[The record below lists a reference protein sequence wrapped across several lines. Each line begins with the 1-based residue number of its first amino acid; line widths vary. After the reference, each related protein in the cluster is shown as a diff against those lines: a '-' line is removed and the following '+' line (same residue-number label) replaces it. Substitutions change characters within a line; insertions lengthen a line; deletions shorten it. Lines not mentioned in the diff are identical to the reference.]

1 MILKKKLEQVAI
13 LLLACLMVISTV
25 VPVKTFAA
33 NERVDQDEILVLDTS
48 VEANDTVAPGDEITL
63 TVRTGEKTKLASCD
77 LYIYYDKDQLTYVSG
92 SGKTLTTSGMASLN
106 TDNAG
111 EALLSYMA
119 GNNPAN
125 PGELFTIKL
134 KVNDNVTGTLNIRL
148 EKDTY
153 GIFTGDTSKDEYEM
167 EEVTPVITNNAENI
181 VSKLP
186 PTDITEL
193 TGKIAEAEAIDSSLY
208 TAASY
213 QNLEA
218 AIAAA
223 KEITTENTKDEVA
236 AQVKALD
243 DAIKQ
248 LVKAVDKTA
257 LKAVVAEAKTY
268 DEALYTPDSYAALTK
283 AVADAQSVLD
293 ADLADNAENQKTVAD
308 AAQAVKTA
316 IAALSAKGDQ
326 AALAASIQAAEAA
339 LAREDV
345 TYMDETKANV
355 QTALNAARAL
365 VGQENATD
373 AEVSAAVKNLNDA
386 VAKLVIAADE
396 NAFNAAVAQ
405 VREAFKE
412 EAYTTSSWKAVA
424 EALKNADAMAG
435 RLAEGQVP
443 AAEADKVLTDLQNA
457 TKGLMEKATK
467 TEDLTKAIEAAKKLD
482 ESHYTADSF
491 AVVKEALAA
500 AEKVAGNLNDST
512 QQQVDTVVT
521 NLNAAVS
528 KMVTVTTDEKTG
540 VVVNG
545 LQPGEGIRVD
555 DKSKDKDT
563 VAGVDEAIKN
573 AGEFAN
579 AKETKI
585 LFLAD
590 ITPEVTE
597 NADGSFT
604 VTIPLKADQLK
615 YDAYFVGHKGADG
628 SFTWQAV
635 TPDADGK
642 VTFTTKSFSE
652 FTVVGMNRQEESPNT
667 DNNQTSNSGNTG
679 SDNNTKNASGG
690 TINPVTGVPYTE
702 EEIGNGALQAA
713 GMLALMG
720 LCGIAFYRRQRK
732 AEH

>member
-13 LLLACLMVISTV
+13 LLLACLMIISTI
-25 VPVKTFAA
+25 VPVKIFAA
-33 NERVDQDEILVLDTS
+33 NERVDQDEILVLDAS
-48 VEANDTVAPGDEITL
+48 VEANGTVAPGEEITL

-106 TDNAG
+106 TDKAG

-119 GNNPAN
+119 GINPAN
-125 PGELFTIKL
+125 PGGLFTITL
-134 KVNDNVTGTLNIRL
+134 KVNDNVTGTLNIRV

-153 GIFTGDTSKDEYEM
+153 GVFTGDTSKGEYDM

-186 PTDITEL
+186 PTDISEL
-193 TGKIAEAEAIDSSLY
+193 TGKIAEAEAIDRSLY

-213 QNLEA
+213 ENLET
-218 AIAAA
+218 AIAEA
-223 KEITTENTKDEVA
+223 KKITTENTKEEAA

-243 DAIKQ
+243 DAMKQ

-283 AVADAQSVLD
+283 ALADAQSMLD
-293 ADLADNAENQKTVAD
+293 ADLADNAENQKTAAD
-308 AAQAVKTA
+308 AVQAVKDA
-316 IAALSAKGDQ
+316 IVGLNAKGDQ
-326 AALAASIQAAEAA
+326 KALAVSIQAAEAA

-355 QTALNAARAL
+355 NTALSAAKAL
-365 VGQENATD
+365 AGQENATD
-373 AEVSAAVKNLNDA
+373 AEVSAAVKSLNDA

-396 NAFNAAVAQ
+396 NAFNATVAQ
-405 VREAFKE
+405 VRESFKE
-412 EAYTTSSWKAVA
+412 EVYTTSSWKAVA
-424 EALKNADAMAG
+424 EALKNADAVAE

-457 TKGLMEKATK
+457 TKGLLPKAEK
-467 TEDLTKAIEAAKKLD
+467 TEDLTKAIEAVQKLD
-482 ESHYTADSF
+482 ESHYTAESY

-512 QQQVDTVVT
+512 QQQVDIAAA
-521 NLNAAVS
+521 NLNAAAS
-528 KMVTVTTDEKTG
+528 KLVTVAADEKTG

-545 LQPGEGIRVD
+545 LEPGEGIRVD
-555 DKSKDKDT
+555 DKSKDKE
-563 VAGVDEAIKN
+563 ALASVDEAMKN
-573 AGEFAN
+573 ASEFAN

-628 SFTWQAV
+628 IFTWQAV
-635 TPDADGK
+635 TPDADGRI
-642 VTFTTKSFSE
+642 TFTTKSFSE
-652 FTVVGMNRQEESPNT
+652 FTVVGMNRQEEIPST
-667 DNNQTSNSGNTG
+667 DGNQTSNSGNAG
-679 SDNNTKNASGG
+679 SGSNTSGG

-702 EEIGNGALQAA
+702 EEMGNGALQAA

-732 AEH
+732 TER

>member
-1 MILKKKLEQVAI
+1 MRKMIQKLTTAI
-13 LLLACLMVISTV
+13 VTLALAFGSV
-25 VPVKTFAA
+25 VPSVAMAA
-33 NERVDQDEILVLDTS
+33 GTTETEILTLQADKT
-48 VEANDTVAPGDEITL
+48 EVAPGE
-63 TVRTGEKTKLASCD
+63 TVKLSLQLSENSDFVAGTFGISYDSSKVTYVAGSAKCGFTTGSSDVADTQFPGK
-77 LYIYYDKDQLTYVSG
+77 IQLTYFID
-92 SGKTLTTSGMASLN
+92 GKV
-106 TDNAG
+106 
-111 EALLSYMA
+111 A
-119 GNNPAN
+119 GNPA
-125 PGELFTIKL
+125 LSASFT
-134 KVNDNVTGTLNIRL
+134 VNDGVTGTLDFAVYNKEFAVDDVDDPSGR
-148 EKDTY
+148 
-153 GIFTGDTSKDEYEM
+153 
-167 EEVTPVITNNAENI
+167 VITPTIINDTTGL

-186 PTDITEL
+186 PTDISEL
-193 TGKIAEAEAIDSSLY
+193 TGKIAEAEAIDRSLY

-213 QNLEA
+213 ENLET
-218 AIAAA
+218 AIAEA
-223 KEITTENTKDEVA
+223 KKITTENTKEEAA

-243 DAIKQ
+243 DAMKQ

-283 AVADAQSVLD
+283 ALADAQSMLD
-293 ADLADNAENQKTVAD
+293 ADLADNAENQKTAAD
-308 AAQAVKTA
+308 AVQAVKDA
-316 IAALSAKGDQ
+316 IVGLNAKGDQ
-326 AALAASIQAAEAA
+326 KALAVSIQAAEAA

-355 QTALNAARAL
+355 NTALSAAKAL
-365 VGQENATD
+365 AGQENATD
-373 AEVSAAVKNLNDA
+373 AEVSAAVKSLNDA

-405 VREAFKE
+405 VRESFKE
-412 EAYTTSSWKAVA
+412 EVYTTSSWKAVA
-424 EALKNADAMAG
+424 EALKNADAVAE

-457 TKGLMEKATK
+457 TKGLLPKAEK
-467 TEDLTKAIEAAKKLD
+467 TEDLTKAIEAVQKLD
-482 ESHYTADSF
+482 ESHYTAESY

-512 QQQVDTVVT
+512 QQQVDTAAA
-521 NLNAAVS
+521 NLNAAAS
-528 KMVTVTTDEKTG
+528 KLVTVAADEKTG

-545 LQPGEGIRVD
+545 LEPGEGIRVD
-555 DKSKDKDT
+555 DKSKDKE
-563 VAGVDEAIKN
+563 ALASVDEAMKN
-573 AGEFAN
+573 ASEFAN

-628 SFTWQAV
+628 IFTWQAV
-635 TPDADGK
+635 TPDADGRI
-642 VTFTTKSFSE
+642 TFTTKSFSE
-652 FTVVGMNRQEESPNT
+652 FTVVGMNRQEEIPST
-667 DNNQTSNSGNTG
+667 DGNQTSNSGNAG
-679 SDNNTKNASGG
+679 SGSNTSGG

-702 EEIGNGALQAA
+702 EEMGNGALQAA

-732 AEH
+732 TER

>member
-1 MILKKKLEQVAI
+1 M
-13 LLLACLMVISTV
+13 
-25 VPVKTFAA
+25 
-33 NERVDQDEILVLDTS
+33 
-48 VEANDTVAPGDEITL
+48 
-63 TVRTGEKTKLASCD
+63 
-77 LYIYYDKDQLTYVSG
+77 
-92 SGKTLTTSGMASLN
+92 
-106 TDNAG
+106 
-111 EALLSYMA
+111 
-119 GNNPAN
+119 
-125 PGELFTIKL
+125 
-134 KVNDNVTGTLNIRL
+134 
-148 EKDTY
+148 
-153 GIFTGDTSKDEYEM
+153 
-167 EEVTPVITNNAENI
+167 
-181 VSKLP
+181 
-186 PTDITEL
+186 
-193 TGKIAEAEAIDSSLY
+193 
-208 TAASY
+208 
-213 QNLEA
+213 
-218 AIAAA
+218 
-223 KEITTENTKDEVA
+223 
-236 AQVKALD
+236 
-243 DAIKQ
+243 
-248 LVKAVDKTA
+248 
-257 LKAVVAEAKTY
+257 
-268 DEALYTPDSYAALTK
+268 
-283 AVADAQSVLD
+283 LD

-308 AAQAVKTA
+308 SAQAVKTA

-355 QTALNAARAL
+355 QTALNAAKAL

-467 TEDLTKAIEAAKKLD
+467 TEDLTKAVETAKKLD
-482 ESHYTADSF
+482 ESHYTADSY
-491 AVVKEALAA
+491 AVVKEALSA

-512 QQQVDTVVT
+512 QEQVDTAAA
-521 NLNAAVS
+521 NLNAAAS
-528 KMVTVTTDEKTG
+528 KLVTVATDEKTG

-545 LQPGEGIRVD
+545 LQPGEGIKVD
-555 DKSKDKDT
+555 DKSKDKEA

-573 AGEFAN
+573 ASEFAN
-579 AKETKI
+579 AKETEI

-604 VTIPLKADQLK
+604 VTIPLKAAQLK
-615 YDAYFVGHKGADG
+615 YDAYYVGHKGADG

-642 VTFTTKSFSE
+642 ITFTTKSFSE
-652 FTVVGMNRQEESPNT
+652 FTVVGMNRQDESPST
-667 DNNQTSNSGNTG
+667 DGNQASNAGTTG
-679 SDNNTKNASGG
+679 SDSNKNNASGG
-690 TINPVTGVPYTE
+690 TINPVTGLPYTE
-702 EEIGNGALQAA
+702 DVISNGALQAVA
-713 GMLALMG
+713 MLALIG
-720 LCGIAFYRRQRK
+720 LCGVVFYRRQRK
-732 AEH
+732 TEH

>member
-1 MILKKKLEQVAI
+1 MRKMIQKLTTAI
-13 LLLACLMVISTV
+13 VTLALAFGSV
-25 VPVKTFAA
+25 VPSVAMAA
-33 NERVDQDEILVLDTS
+33 GTTETEILTLQADKTQ
-48 VEANDTVAPGDEITL
+48 VAPGETVTL
-63 TVRTGEKTKLASCD
+63 SLQLSENSDFVAGTFGISYDSSKVTYVAGSAKCGFTTGSSDVADTQFPGK
-77 LYIYYDKDQLTYVSG
+77 IQLTYFID
-92 SGKTLTTSGMASLN
+92 GKV
-106 TDNAG
+106 
-111 EALLSYMA
+111 A
-119 GNNPAN
+119 GNPA
-125 PGELFTIKL
+125 LTASFT
-134 KVNDNVTGTLNIRL
+134 VNDGVTGTLNFAVYNK
-148 EKDTY
+148 EFAVDDVNDPSGK
-153 GIFTGDTSKDEYEM
+153 
-167 EEVTPVITNNAENI
+167 VITPTIINDTTGL

-193 TGKIAEAEAIDSSLY
+193 TSKIAEAEAVDSSLY

-257 LKAVVAEAKTY
+257 LKAVVDEAKTY

-355 QTALNAARAL
+355 QTALNAAKAL

-412 EAYTTSSWKAVA
+412 EVYTTSSWKAVA
-424 EALKNADAMAG
+424 EALKNADAMAK

-443 AAEADKVLTDLQNA
+443 AAEADKVLSDLQNA

-467 TEDLTKAIEAAKKLD
+467 TEDLTKAVEAAKKLD

-512 QQQVDTVVT
+512 QQQVDTEMM
-521 NLNAAVS
+521 NLNTAIS
-528 KMVTVTTDEKTG
+528 KLVTIATDEKTG
-540 VVVNG
+540 VTVNG
-545 LQPGEGIRVD
+545 LP
-555 DKSKDKDT
+555 
-563 VAGVDEAIKN
+563 
-573 AGEFAN
+573 AGEKIIVTDKMADKEALSEAQKAIDSASEFSD
-579 AKETKI
+579 AKKADI

-590 ITPEVTE
+590 IKPEVIE
-597 NADGSFT
+597 NADGTFT
-604 VTIPLKADQLK
+604 LTIPLTEKQMG
-615 YDAYFVGHKGADG
+615 YDLYYIGHKDEETGM
-628 SFTWQAV
+628 FIWTAV
-635 TPDADGK
+635 TPKDNK
-642 VTFTTKSFSE
+642 LTLQVKSFSE
-652 FTVVGMNRQEESPNT
+652 FAVVGMMKPEEQNPGTNPSG
-667 DNNQTSNSGNTG
+667 DNKADTVNNATG
-679 SDNNTKNASGG
+679 TNASG
-690 TINPVTGVPYTE
+690 NNANTGIVQD
-702 EEIGNGALQAA
+702 GNSSVAVAVGFLILAIA
-713 GMLALMG
+713 GL
-720 LCGIAFYRRQRK
+720 IAYRKRFN
-732 AEH
+732 A

>member
-1 MILKKKLEQVAI
+1 MRKMIQKLTTAI
-13 LLLACLMVISTV
+13 VTLALAFGSV
-25 VPVKTFAA
+25 VPSVAMAA
-33 NERVDQDEILVLDTS
+33 GTTETEILTLQADKT
-48 VEANDTVAPGDEITL
+48 EVAPGE
-63 TVRTGEKTKLASCD
+63 TVKLSLQLSENSDFVAGTFGISYDSSKVTYVAGSAKCGFTTGSSDVADTQFPGK
-77 LYIYYDKDQLTYVSG
+77 IQLTYFID
-92 SGKTLTTSGMASLN
+92 GKV
-106 TDNAG
+106 
-111 EALLSYMA
+111 A
-119 GNNPAN
+119 GNPA
-125 PGELFTIKL
+125 LSASFT
-134 KVNDNVTGTLNIRL
+134 VNDGVTGTLDFAVYNKEFAVDDVDDPSGR
-148 EKDTY
+148 
-153 GIFTGDTSKDEYEM
+153 
-167 EEVTPVITNNAENI
+167 VITPTIINDTTGL

-186 PTDITEL
+186 PTDISEL
-193 TGKIAEAEAIDSSLY
+193 TSKIAEAEAVDSSLY

-218 AIAAA
+218 AIAEA
-223 KEITTENTKDEVA
+223 KKITTENTKEEAA

-243 DAIKQ
+243 DAMKQ

-257 LKAVVAEAKTY
+257 LKTVVAEAKTY

-283 AVADAQSVLD
+283 ALADAQSVLD

-308 AAQAVKTA
+308 AVQAVKDA
-316 IAALSAKGDQ
+316 IAGLSAKGDQ
-326 AALAASIQAAEAA
+326 EALAASIQAAEAA
-339 LAREDV
+339 LAREDI
-345 TYMDETKANV
+345 TYMDETRANV
-355 QTALNAARAL
+355 ETAMSAAKAL

-386 VAKLVIAADE
+386 IAKLVIAADE
-396 NAFNAAVAQ
+396 NAFNAAIAQ
-405 VREAFKE
+405 VRESFKE

-424 EALKNADAMAG
+424 EALKNADAMAD

-443 AAEADKVLTDLQNA
+443 AAEADKVLTGLQNA
-457 TKGLMEKATK
+457 TKGLVPKAAK
-467 TEDLTKAIEAAKKLD
+467 TEDLTKAIEAVKKLD
-482 ESHYTADSF
+482 ESHYTADSY

-521 NLNAAVS
+521 NLNAAAS
-528 KMVTVTTDEKTG
+528 KLVTVTADEKTG

-555 DKSKDKDT
+555 DKSKDKE
-563 VAGVDEAIKN
+563 ALASVDEAIKN
-573 AGEFAN
+573 ASEFAN

-615 YDAYFVGHKGADG
+615 YDAYYVGHKGADG

-642 VTFTTKSFSE
+642 ITFTTKSFSE
-652 FTVVGMNRQEESPNT
+652 FTVVGMNRQEERPNT
-667 DNNQTSNSGNTG
+667 DGNQTSNSGNAG
-679 SDNNTKNASGG
+679 SNSNTSGG

-720 LCGIAFYRRQRK
+720 LCGIAFYRRHRK
-732 AEH
+732 GER

>member
-1 MILKKKLEQVAI
+1 M
-13 LLLACLMVISTV
+13 
-25 VPVKTFAA
+25 
-33 NERVDQDEILVLDTS
+33 LDAS
-48 VEANDTVAPGDEITL
+48 VEANGTVAPGEEITL

-106 TDNAG
+106 TDKAG
-111 EALLSYMA
+111 EVLLSYMA
-119 GNNPAN
+119 GINPAN
-125 PGELFTIKL
+125 PGGLFTITL
-134 KVNDNVTGTLNIRL
+134 KVNDNVTGTLNIRV

-153 GIFTGDTSKDEYEM
+153 GVFTGDTSKGEYDM

-186 PTDITEL
+186 PTDISEL

-218 AIAAA
+218 AIAEA
-223 KEITTENTKDEVA
+223 KKITTENTKEEAA

-243 DAIKQ
+243 DAMKQ

-257 LKAVVAEAKTY
+257 LKTVVAEAKTY

-283 AVADAQSVLD
+283 ALADAQSVLD

-308 AAQAVKTA
+308 AVQAVKDA
-316 IAALSAKGDQ
+316 IAGLSAKGDQ
-326 AALAASIQAAEAA
+326 EALAASIQAAEAA
-339 LAREDV
+339 LAREDI

-355 QTALNAARAL
+355 ETAMSAAKAL

-386 VAKLVIAADE
+386 IAKLVIAADE
-396 NAFNAAVAQ
+396 NAFNAAIAQ
-405 VREAFKE
+405 VRESFKE

-424 EALKNADAMAG
+424 EALKNAEAMAE
-435 RLAEGQVP
+435 RL
-443 AAEADKVLTDLQNA
+443 AAEADKVLTGLQNA
-457 TKGLMEKATK
+457 TKGLVPKAAK
-467 TEDLTKAIEAAKKLD
+467 TEDLTKAIEAVKKLD
-482 ESHYTADSF
+482 ESHYTADSY

-500 AEKVAGNLNDST
+500 AEKIAGNLNDST

-521 NLNAAVS
+521 NLNAAAS
-528 KMVTVTTDEKTG
+528 KLVTVTADEKTG

-555 DKSKDKDT
+555 DKSKDKE
-563 VAGVDEAIKN
+563 ALASVDEAIKN
-573 AGEFAN
+573 ASEFAN

-615 YDAYFVGHKGADG
+615 YDAYYVGHKGADG

-642 VTFTTKSFSE
+642 ITFTTKSFSE
-652 FTVVGMNRQEESPNT
+652 FTVVGMNRQEERPNT
-667 DNNQTSNSGNTG
+667 DGNQTSNSGNAG
-679 SDNNTKNASGG
+679 NNSNTSGG

-720 LCGIAFYRRQRK
+720 LCGIAFYRRHRK
-732 AEH
+732 AER

>member
-13 LLLACLMVISTV
+13 LLLACLMIISTI
-25 VPVKTFAA
+25 VPVKIFAA
-33 NERVDQDEILVLDTS
+33 NERVDQDEILVLDAS
-48 VEANDTVAPGDEITL
+48 VEANGTVAPGEEITL

-106 TDNAG
+106 TDKAG

-119 GNNPAN
+119 GINPAN
-125 PGELFTIKL
+125 PGGLFTITL
-134 KVNDNVTGTLNIRL
+134 KVNDNVTGTLNIRV

-153 GIFTGDTSKDEYEM
+153 GVFTGDTSKGEYDM

-186 PTDITEL
+186 PTDISEL
-193 TGKIAEAEAIDSSLY
+193 TGKIAEAEAIDRSLY

-213 QNLEA
+213 ENLET
-218 AIAAA
+218 AIAEA
-223 KEITTENTKDEVA
+223 KKITTENTKEEAA

-243 DAIKQ
+243 DAMKQ

-283 AVADAQSVLD
+283 ALADAQSMLD

-308 AAQAVKTA
+308 AVQAVKDA
-316 IAALSAKGDQ
+316 IVGLNAKGDQ
-326 AALAASIQAAEAA
+326 KALAVSIQAAEAA
-339 LAREDV
+339 LAREDI

-355 QTALNAARAL
+355 ETAMSAAKAL

-386 VAKLVIAADE
+386 IAKLVIAADE
-396 NAFNAAVAQ
+396 NAFNAAIAQ
-405 VREAFKE
+405 VRESFKE

-424 EALKNADAMAG
+424 EALKNAEAMAE

-443 AAEADKVLTDLQNA
+443 AAEADKVLTGLQNA
-457 TKGLMEKATK
+457 TKGLVPKAAK
-467 TEDLTKAIEAAKKLD
+467 TEDLTKAIEAVKKLD
-482 ESHYTADSF
+482 ESHYTADSY

-500 AEKVAGNLNDST
+500 AEKIAGNLNDST

-521 NLNAAVS
+521 NLNAAAS
-528 KMVTVTTDEKTG
+528 KLVTVTADEKTG

-545 LQPGEGIRVD
+545 LEPGEGIRVD
-555 DKSKDKDT
+555 DKSKDKE
-563 VAGVDEAIKN
+563 ALASVDEAIKN
-573 AGEFAN
+573 ASEFAN

-628 SFTWQAV
+628 IFTWQAV
-635 TPDADGK
+635 TPDADGRI
-642 VTFTTKSFSE
+642 TFTTKSFSE
-652 FTVVGMNRQEESPNT
+652 FTVVGMNRQEEIPST
-667 DNNQTSNSGNTG
+667 DGNQTSNSGNAG
-679 SDNNTKNASGG
+679 SGSNTSGG

-702 EEIGNGALQAA
+702 EEMGNGALQAA

-732 AEH
+732 TER

>member
-1 MILKKKLEQVAI
+1 MKGERIMKKRKFSKLTAIFLSFCLVMACISPVFAEENIPKRVVSLNMQGGNNEQKIEQGKEFTLTLNCAESFGVMNAQVVYDSSKVECVSYETPIKTGSNMVSDNKNISAVMVNISQLNSDIVAPDTVI
-13 LLLACLMVISTV
+13 MSMVFKAKEDVTGKANFEAKVTDMYLLDGNLDGTEVIPTV
-25 VPVKTFAA
+25 TNNVG
-33 NERVDQDEILVLDTS
+33 EIL
-48 VEANDTVAPGDEITL
+48 IT
-63 TVRTGEKTKLASCD
+63 A
-77 LYIYYDKDQLTYVSG
+77 
-92 SGKTLTTSGMASLN
+92 
-106 TDNAG
+106 
-111 EALLSYMA
+111 
-119 GNNPAN
+119 
-125 PGELFTIKL
+125 
-134 KVNDNVTGTLNIRL
+134 
-148 EKDTY
+148 
-153 GIFTGDTSKDEYEM
+153 
-167 EEVTPVITNNAENI
+167 
-181 VSKLP
+181 P

-193 TGKIAEAEAIDSSLY
+193 TGKIAEAEAVDSSLY

-218 AIAAA
+218 AIVAA

-236 AQVKALD
+236 AQVKELD

-345 TYMDETKANV
+345 TYIDETKENV
-355 QTALNAARAL
+355 QTALNVAKAL

-412 EAYTTSSWKAVA
+412 EVYTTSSWKAVA
-424 EALKNADAMAG
+424 EALKNADVMAG

-443 AAEADKVLTDLQNA
+443 AAEADKVLSDLQNA
-457 TKGLMEKATK
+457 TKSLMEKATK
-467 TEDLTKAIEAAKKLD
+467 TEDLAKAVEAAKKLD
-482 ESHYTADSF
+482 ESHYTVDSF

-512 QQQVDTVVT
+512 QQQVDTEVM
-521 NLNAAVS
+521 NLNTAIS
-528 KMVTVTTDEKTG
+528 KLVTIATDEKTG
-540 VVVNG
+540 VTVNG
-545 LQPGEGIRVD
+545 LP
-555 DKSKDKDT
+555 
-563 VAGVDEAIKN
+563 
-573 AGEFAN
+573 AGEKIIVTDKMADKEALSEAQKAIDSASEFSD
-579 AKETKI
+579 AKKADI

-590 ITPEVTE
+590 IKPEVIE
-597 NADGSFT
+597 NADGTFT
-604 VTIPLKADQLK
+604 LTIPLTEKQMG
-615 YDAYFVGHKGADG
+615 YDLYYIGHKDEETGM
-628 SFTWQAV
+628 FIWTAV
-635 TPDADGK
+635 TPKDNK
-642 VTFTTKSFSE
+642 LTLQVKSFSE
-652 FTVVGMNRQEESPNT
+652 FAVVGMMKPEEQNPGTNPSG
-667 DNNQTSNSGNTG
+667 DNKADTVNNATG
-679 SDNNTKNASGG
+679 TNASG
-690 TINPVTGVPYTE
+690 NNANTGIVQD
-702 EEIGNGALQAA
+702 GNSSVAVAVGFLILAIA
-713 GMLALMG
+713 GL
-720 LCGIAFYRRQRK
+720 IAYRKRFN
-732 AEH
+732 A

>member
-1 MILKKKLEQVAI
+1 MRKMIHKLTTAI
-13 LLLACLMVISTV
+13 VTLALAFGSV
-25 VPVKTFAA
+25 VPSVAMAA
-33 NERVDQDEILVLDTS
+33 GTTETEILTLQADKT
-48 VEANDTVAPGDEITL
+48 EIAPGETVTL
-63 TVRTGEKTKLASCD
+63 SLQLSENSDFVAGTFGISYDSSKVTYVAGSAKCGFTTGSSDVADTQFPGK
-77 LYIYYDKDQLTYVSG
+77 IQLTYFID
-92 SGKTLTTSGMASLN
+92 GKV
-106 TDNAG
+106 
-111 EALLSYMA
+111 A
-119 GNNPAN
+119 GNPA
-125 PGELFTIKL
+125 LTASFT
-134 KVNDNVTGTLNIRL
+134 VNDGVTGTLDFAVYNKEFAVDDVDDPSGR
-148 EKDTY
+148 
-153 GIFTGDTSKDEYEM
+153 
-167 EEVTPVITNNAENI
+167 VITPTIINDTTGL

-186 PTDITEL
+186 PTDISEL
-193 TGKIAEAEAIDSSLY
+193 TGKIAEAEAIDRSLY

-213 QNLEA
+213 ENLET
-218 AIAAA
+218 AIAEA
-223 KEITTENTKDEVA
+223 KKITTENTKEEAA

-243 DAIKQ
+243 DAMKQ

-283 AVADAQSVLD
+283 ALAEAQSMLD
-293 ADLADNAENQKTVAD
+293 ADLADNAENQKTAAD
-308 AAQAVKTA
+308 AVQAVKDA
-316 IAALSAKGDQ
+316 IVGLNAKGDQ
-326 AALAASIQAAEAA
+326 KALAASIQAAEAA
-339 LAREDV
+339 LAREDI

-355 QTALNAARAL
+355 ETAMSAAKAL

-405 VREAFKE
+405 VRESFKE
-412 EAYTTSSWKAVA
+412 EVYTTSSWKAVA
-424 EALKNADAMAG
+424 EALKNADAVAE

-457 TKGLMEKATK
+457 TKGLLPKAEK
-467 TEDLTKAIEAAKKLD
+467 TEDLTKAIEAVQKLD
-482 ESHYTADSF
+482 ESHYTAESY

-512 QQQVDTVVT
+512 QQQVDTAAA
-521 NLNAAVS
+521 NLNAAAS
-528 KMVTVTTDEKTG
+528 KLVTVAADEKTG

-545 LQPGEGIRVD
+545 LEPGEGIRVD
-555 DKSKDKDT
+555 DKSKDKE
-563 VAGVDEAIKN
+563 ALASVDEAMKN
-573 AGEFAN
+573 ASEFAN

-597 NADGSFT
+597 NADGSLT

-635 TPDADGK
+635 TPDADGRI
-642 VTFTTKSFSE
+642 TFTTKSFSE
-652 FTVVGMNRQEESPNT
+652 FTVVGMNRQEESPST
-667 DNNQTSNSGNTG
+667 DGNQTSNSGNAG
-679 SDNNTKNASGG
+679 SGSNTSGG

-702 EEIGNGALQAA
+702 EEMGNGALQAA

-732 AEH
+732 TEH

>member
-1 MILKKKLEQVAI
+1 MKMNKLINKTKKVLTSFLITGMA
-13 LLLACLMVISTV
+13 LSSFTAFPALAAT
-25 VPVKTFAA
+25 
-33 NERVDQDEILVLDTS
+33 E
-48 VEANDTVAPGDEITL
+48 
-63 TVRTGEKTKLASCD
+63 TGEKPDANWTITSDKETVEQGDTFTLSVTIDENIEIKGYTMNIGYEPEKVEFVSGAASPLIERGTCVNNTTQKRVSSSSYTSGTYVVTDGKIMSVTFKAKDDIKDTAAFKLNVIDTFTKNPED
-77 LYIYYDKDQLTYVSG
+77 PNNYIYFNPVISG
-92 SGKTLTTSGMASLN
+92 SPLGVKIIA
-106 TDNAG
+106 
-111 EALLSYMA
+111 
-119 GNNPAN
+119 
-125 PGELFTIKL
+125 
-134 KVNDNVTGTLNIRL
+134 
-148 EKDTY
+148 
-153 GIFTGDTSKDEYEM
+153 
-167 EEVTPVITNNAENI
+167 
-181 VSKLP
+181 P

-193 TGKIAEAEAIDSSLY
+193 TSKITEAEAIDSSLY

-257 LKAVVAEAKTY
+257 LKAVIDEAKTY

-283 AVADAQSVLD
+283 AVAEAQSVLD

-345 TYMDETKANV
+345 TYIDETKANV
-355 QTALNAARAL
+355 QTALNAAKAL

-412 EAYTTSSWKAVA
+412 EVYTTSSWKAVA

-443 AAEADKVLTDLQNA
+443 AAEADKVLSDLQNA
-457 TKGLMEKATK
+457 TKSLMEKATK
-467 TEDLTKAIEAAKKLD
+467 TEDLTKAVEAAKKLD

-521 NLNAAVS
+521 NLNTAVS
-528 KMVTVTTDEKTG
+528 KLVTVTTDEKTG

-555 DKSKDKDT
+555 DKSKDKEA
-563 VAGVDEAIKN
+563 VAGVGEAIKN

>member
-13 LLLACLMVISTV
+13 LLLACLMIISTI
-25 VPVKTFAA
+25 VPVKIFAA
-33 NERVDQDEILVLDTS
+33 NERVDQDEILVLDAS
-48 VEANDTVAPGDEITL
+48 VEANGTVAPGEEITL

-106 TDNAG
+106 TDKAG

-119 GNNPAN
+119 GINPVN
-125 PGELFTIKL
+125 PGGLFTITL
-134 KVNDNVTGTLNIRL
+134 KVNDNVTGTLNIRV

-153 GIFTGDTSKDEYEM
+153 GVFTGDTSKGEYDM

-186 PTDITEL
+186 PTDISEL
-193 TGKIAEAEAIDSSLY
+193 TGKIAEAEAIDRSLY

-213 QNLEA
+213 ENLET
-218 AIAAA
+218 AIAEA
-223 KEITTENTKDEVA
+223 KKITTENTKEEAA

-243 DAIKQ
+243 DAMKQ

-283 AVADAQSVLD
+283 ALADAQSMLD
-293 ADLADNAENQKTVAD
+293 ADLADNAENQKTAAD
-308 AAQAVKTA
+308 AVQAVKDA
-316 IAALSAKGDQ
+316 IVGLNAKGDQ
-326 AALAASIQAAEAA
+326 KALAVSIQAAEAA

-355 QTALNAARAL
+355 NTALSAAKAL
-365 VGQENATD
+365 AGQENATD
-373 AEVSAAVKNLNDA
+373 AEVSAAVKSLNDA

-396 NAFNAAVAQ
+396 NAFNATVAQ
-405 VREAFKE
+405 VRESFKE
-412 EAYTTSSWKAVA
+412 EVYTTSSWKAVA
-424 EALKNADAMAG
+424 EALKNADAVAE

-457 TKGLMEKATK
+457 TKGLLPKAEK
-467 TEDLTKAIEAAKKLD
+467 TEDLTKAIEAVQKLD
-482 ESHYTADSF
+482 ESHYTAESY

-512 QQQVDTVVT
+512 QQQVDTAAA
-521 NLNAAVS
+521 NLNAAAS
-528 KMVTVTTDEKTG
+528 KLVTVAADEKTG

-545 LQPGEGIRVD
+545 LEPGEGIRVD
-555 DKSKDKDT
+555 DKSKDKE
-563 VAGVDEAIKN
+563 ALASVDEAMKN
-573 AGEFAN
+573 ASEFAN

-628 SFTWQAV
+628 IFTWQAV
-635 TPDADGK
+635 TPDADGRI
-642 VTFTTKSFSE
+642 TFTTKSFSE
-652 FTVVGMNRQEESPNT
+652 FTVVGMNRQEEIPST
-667 DNNQTSNSGNTG
+667 DGNQTSNSGNAG
-679 SDNNTKNASGG
+679 SGSNTSGG

-702 EEIGNGALQAA
+702 EEMGNGALQAA

-732 AEH
+732 TER

>member
-1 MILKKKLEQVAI
+1 MRKMIQKLTTAI
-13 LLLACLMVISTV
+13 VTLALAFGSV
-25 VPVKTFAA
+25 VPSVAMAA
-33 NERVDQDEILVLDTS
+33 GTTETEILTLQADKTQ
-48 VEANDTVAPGDEITL
+48 VAPGETVTL
-63 TVRTGEKTKLASCD
+63 SLQLSENSDFVAGTFGISYDSSKVTYVAGSAKCGFKTGSSDVADTQFPGK
-77 LYIYYDKDQLTYVSG
+77 IQLTYFID
-92 SGKTLTTSGMASLN
+92 GKV
-106 TDNAG
+106 
-111 EALLSYMA
+111 A
-119 GNNPAN
+119 GNPA
-125 PGELFTIKL
+125 LTASFT
-134 KVNDNVTGTLNIRL
+134 VNDGVTGTLNFAVYNK
-148 EKDTY
+148 EFAVDDVNDPSGK
-153 GIFTGDTSKDEYEM
+153 
-167 EEVTPVITNNAENI
+167 VITPTIINDTTGL

-193 TGKIAEAEAIDSSLY
+193 TSKIAEAEAVDSSLY

-257 LKAVVAEAKTY
+257 LKAVVDEAKTY

-355 QTALNAARAL
+355 QTALNAAKAL

-412 EAYTTSSWKAVA
+412 EVYTTSSWKAVA
-424 EALKNADAMAG
+424 EALKNADAMAK

-443 AAEADKVLTDLQNA
+443 AAEADKVLSDLQNA

-467 TEDLTKAIEAAKKLD
+467 TEDLTKAVEAAKKLD

-512 QQQVDTVVT
+512 QQQVDTEMM
-521 NLNAAVS
+521 NLNTAIS
-528 KMVTVTTDEKTG
+528 KLVTIATDEKTG
-540 VVVNG
+540 VTVNG
-545 LQPGEGIRVD
+545 LP
-555 DKSKDKDT
+555 
-563 VAGVDEAIKN
+563 
-573 AGEFAN
+573 AGEKIIVTDKMADKEALSEAQKAIDSASEFSD
-579 AKETKI
+579 AKKADI

-590 ITPEVTE
+590 IKPEVIE
-597 NADGSFT
+597 NADGTFT
-604 VTIPLKADQLK
+604 LTIPLTEKQMG
-615 YDAYFVGHKGADG
+615 YDLYYIGHKDEETGM
-628 SFTWQAV
+628 FIWTAV
-635 TPDADGK
+635 TPKDNK
-642 VTFTTKSFSE
+642 LTLQVKSFSE
-652 FTVVGMNRQEESPNT
+652 FVVVGMMKPEEQNPGTNPSG
-667 DNNQTSNSGNTG
+667 DNKADTVNNATG
-679 SDNNTKNASGG
+679 TNASG
-690 TINPVTGVPYTE
+690 NNANTGIVQD
-702 EEIGNGALQAA
+702 GNSSVAVAVGFLILAIA
-713 GMLALMG
+713 GL
-720 LCGIAFYRRQRK
+720 IAYRKRFN
-732 AEH
+732 A

>member
-1 MILKKKLEQVAI
+1 MIQKLTTAI
-13 LLLACLMVISTV
+13 VTLALAFGSV
-25 VPVKTFAA
+25 VPSVAMAA
-33 NERVDQDEILVLDTS
+33 GTTETEILTLQADKT
-48 VEANDTVAPGDEITL
+48 EVAPGE
-63 TVRTGEKTKLASCD
+63 TVKLSLQLSENSDFVAGTFGISYDSSKVTYVAGSAKCGFTTGSSDVADTQFPGK
-77 LYIYYDKDQLTYVSG
+77 IQLTYFID
-92 SGKTLTTSGMASLN
+92 GKV
-106 TDNAG
+106 
-111 EALLSYMA
+111 A
-119 GNNPAN
+119 GNPA
-125 PGELFTIKL
+125 LSASFT
-134 KVNDNVTGTLNIRL
+134 VNDGVTGTLDFAVYNKEFAVDDVDDPSGR
-148 EKDTY
+148 
-153 GIFTGDTSKDEYEM
+153 
-167 EEVTPVITNNAENI
+167 VITPTIINDTTGL

-186 PTDITEL
+186 PTDISEL
-193 TGKIAEAEAIDSSLY
+193 TGKIAEAEAIDRSLY

-213 QNLEA
+213 ENLET
-218 AIAAA
+218 AIAEA
-223 KEITTENTKDEVA
+223 KKITTENTKEEAA

-243 DAIKQ
+243 DAMKQ

-283 AVADAQSVLD
+283 ALADAQSMLD
-293 ADLADNAENQKTVAD
+293 ADLADNAENQKTAAD
-308 AAQAVKTA
+308 AVQAVKDA
-316 IAALSAKGDQ
+316 IVGLNAKGDQ
-326 AALAASIQAAEAA
+326 KALAVSIQAAEAA

-355 QTALNAARAL
+355 NTALSAAKAL
-365 VGQENATD
+365 AGQENATD
-373 AEVSAAVKNLNDA
+373 AEVSAAVKSLNDA

-405 VREAFKE
+405 VRESFKE
-412 EAYTTSSWKAVA
+412 EVYTTSSWKAVA
-424 EALKNADAMAG
+424 EALKNADAVAE

-457 TKGLMEKATK
+457 TKGLLPKAEK
-467 TEDLTKAIEAAKKLD
+467 TEDLTKAIEAVQKLD
-482 ESHYTADSF
+482 ESHYTAESY

-512 QQQVDTVVT
+512 QQQVDTAAA
-521 NLNAAVS
+521 NLNAAAS
-528 KMVTVTTDEKTG
+528 KLVTVAADEKTG

-545 LQPGEGIRVD
+545 LEPGEGIRVD
-555 DKSKDKDT
+555 DKSKDKE
-563 VAGVDEAIKN
+563 ALASVDEAMKN
-573 AGEFAN
+573 ASEFAN

-628 SFTWQAV
+628 IFTWQAV
-635 TPDADGK
+635 TPDADGRI
-642 VTFTTKSFSE
+642 TFTTKSFSE
-652 FTVVGMNRQEESPNT
+652 FTVVGMNRQEEIPST
-667 DNNQTSNSGNTG
+667 DGNQTSNSGNAG
-679 SDNNTKNASGG
+679 SGSNTSGG

-702 EEIGNGALQAA
+702 EEMGNGALQAA

-732 AEH
+732 TER

>member
-13 LLLACLMVISTV
+13 LLLACLMIISTI
-25 VPVKTFAA
+25 VPVKIFAA
-33 NERVDQDEILVLDTS
+33 NERVDQDEILVLDAS
-48 VEANDTVAPGDEITL
+48 VEANGTVAPGEEITL

-106 TDNAG
+106 TDKAG

-119 GNNPAN
+119 GINPAN
-125 PGELFTIKL
+125 PGGLFTITL
-134 KVNDNVTGTLNIRL
+134 KVNDNVTGTLNIRV

-153 GIFTGDTSKDEYEM
+153 GVFTGDTSKGEYDM

-186 PTDITEL
+186 PTDISEL
-193 TGKIAEAEAIDSSLY
+193 TGKIAEAEAIDRSLY

-213 QNLEA
+213 ENLET
-218 AIAAA
+218 AIAEA
-223 KEITTENTKDEVA
+223 KKITTENTKEEAA

-243 DAIKQ
+243 DAMKQ

-283 AVADAQSVLD
+283 ALADAQSMLD
-293 ADLADNAENQKTVAD
+293 ADLADNAENQKTAAD
-308 AAQAVKTA
+308 AVQAVKDA
-316 IAALSAKGDQ
+316 IVGLNAKGDQ
-326 AALAASIQAAEAA
+326 KALAASIQAAEAA

-355 QTALNAARAL
+355 NTALSAAKAL
-365 VGQENATD
+365 TGQENATD
-373 AEVSAAVKNLNDA
+373 AEVSAAVKSLNDA

-405 VREAFKE
+405 VRESFKE
-412 EAYTTSSWKAVA
+412 EVYTTSSWKAVA
-424 EALKNADAMAG
+424 EALKNADAVAE

-457 TKGLMEKATK
+457 TKGLLPKAEK
-467 TEDLTKAIEAAKKLD
+467 TEDLTKAIEAVQKLD
-482 ESHYTADSF
+482 ESHYTAESY

-512 QQQVDTVVT
+512 QQQVDTAAA
-521 NLNAAVS
+521 NLNAAAS
-528 KMVTVTTDEKTG
+528 KLVTVAADEKTG

-545 LQPGEGIRVD
+545 LEPGEGIRVD
-555 DKSKDKDT
+555 DKSKDKE
-563 VAGVDEAIKN
+563 ALASVDEAMKN
-573 AGEFAN
+573 ASEFAN

-628 SFTWQAV
+628 IFTWQAV
-635 TPDADGK
+635 TPDADGRI
-642 VTFTTKSFSE
+642 TFTTKSFSE
-652 FTVVGMNRQEESPNT
+652 FTVVGMNRQEEIPST
-667 DNNQTSNSGNTG
+667 DGNQTSNSGNAG
-679 SDNNTKNASGG
+679 SGSNTSGG

-702 EEIGNGALQAA
+702 EEMGNGALQAA

-732 AEH
+732 TER

>member
-1 MILKKKLEQVAI
+1 MRKMIQKLTTAI
-13 LLLACLMVISTV
+13 VTLALAFGSV
-25 VPVKTFAA
+25 VPSVAMAA
-33 NERVDQDEILVLDTS
+33 GTTETEILTLQADKTQ
-48 VEANDTVAPGDEITL
+48 VAPGETVTL
-63 TVRTGEKTKLASCD
+63 SLQLSENSDFVAGTFGISYDSSKVTYVAGSAKCGFTTGSSDVADTQFPGK
-77 LYIYYDKDQLTYVSG
+77 IQLTYFID
-92 SGKTLTTSGMASLN
+92 GKV
-106 TDNAG
+106 
-111 EALLSYMA
+111 A
-119 GNNPAN
+119 GNPA
-125 PGELFTIKL
+125 LTASFT
-134 KVNDNVTGTLNIRL
+134 VNDGVTGTLNFAVYNK
-148 EKDTY
+148 EFAVDDVNDPSGK
-153 GIFTGDTSKDEYEM
+153 
-167 EEVTPVITNNAENI
+167 VITPTIINDTTGL

-193 TGKIAEAEAIDSSLY
+193 TSKIAEAEAVDSSLY

-257 LKAVVAEAKTY
+257 LKAVVDEAKTY

-308 AAQAVKTA
+308 SAQAVKTA

-355 QTALNAARAL
+355 QTALNAAKAL

-467 TEDLTKAIEAAKKLD
+467 TEDLTKAVETAKKLD

-512 QQQVDTVVT
+512 QQQVDTVAT

-528 KMVTVTTDEKTG
+528 KLVTIATDEKTG
-540 VVVNG
+540 VTVNG
-545 LQPGEGIRVD
+545 LP
-555 DKSKDKDT
+555 
-563 VAGVDEAIKN
+563 
-573 AGEFAN
+573 AGEKIIVTDKMADKEALSEAQKAIDSASEFSN
-579 AKETKI
+579 AKKADI

-590 ITPEVTE
+590 IKPEVIE
-597 NADGSFT
+597 NADGTFT
-604 VTIPLKADQLK
+604 LTIPLTEKQMG
-615 YDAYFVGHKGADG
+615 YDLYYIGHKDEETGM
-628 SFTWQAV
+628 FIWTAV
-635 TPDADGK
+635 TPKDNK
-642 VTFTTKSFSE
+642 LTLQVKSFSE
-652 FTVVGMNRQEESPNT
+652 FAVVGMMKPEEQNPGTNPSG
-667 DNNQTSNSGNTG
+667 DNKADTVNNATG
-679 SDNNTKNASGG
+679 TNASG
-690 TINPVTGVPYTE
+690 NNANTGIVQD
-702 EEIGNGALQAA
+702 GNSSVAVAVGFLILAIA
-713 GMLALMG
+713 GL
-720 LCGIAFYRRQRK
+720 IAYRKRFN
-732 AEH
+732 A

>member
-13 LLLACLMVISTV
+13 LLLACLMIISTI
-25 VPVKTFAA
+25 VPVKIFAA
-33 NERVDQDEILVLDTS
+33 NERVDQDEILVLDAS
-48 VEANDTVAPGDEITL
+48 VEANGTVAPGEEITL

-106 TDNAG
+106 TDKAG

-119 GNNPAN
+119 GINPAN
-125 PGELFTIKL
+125 PGGLFTITL
-134 KVNDNVTGTLNIRL
+134 KVNDNVTGTLNIRV

-153 GIFTGDTSKDEYEM
+153 GVFTGDTSKGEYDM

-186 PTDITEL
+186 PTDISEL
-193 TGKIAEAEAIDSSLY
+193 TGKIAEAEAIDRSLY

-213 QNLEA
+213 ENLET
-218 AIAAA
+218 AIAEA
-223 KEITTENTKDEVA
+223 KKITTENTKEEAA

-243 DAIKQ
+243 DAMKQ

-283 AVADAQSVLD
+283 ALADAQSMLD
-293 ADLADNAENQKTVAD
+293 ADLADNAENQKTAAD
-308 AAQAVKTA
+308 AVQAVKDA
-316 IAALSAKGDQ
+316 IVGLNAKGDQ
-326 AALAASIQAAEAA
+326 KALAVSIQAAEAA

-355 QTALNAARAL
+355 NTALSAAKAL
-365 VGQENATD
+365 AGQENATD
-373 AEVSAAVKNLNDA
+373 AEVSAAVKSLNDA

-405 VREAFKE
+405 VRESFKE
-412 EAYTTSSWKAVA
+412 EVYTTSSWKAVA
-424 EALKNADAMAG
+424 EALKNADAVAE

-457 TKGLMEKATK
+457 TKGLLPKAEK
-467 TEDLTKAIEAAKKLD
+467 TEDLTKAIEAVQKLD
-482 ESHYTADSF
+482 ESHYTAESY

-512 QQQVDTVVT
+512 QQQVDTAAA
-521 NLNAAVS
+521 NLNAAAS
-528 KMVTVTTDEKTG
+528 KLVTVAADEKTG

-545 LQPGEGIRVD
+545 LEPGEGIRVD
-555 DKSKDKDT
+555 DKSKDKE
-563 VAGVDEAIKN
+563 ALASVDEAMKN
-573 AGEFAN
+573 ASEFVN

-628 SFTWQAV
+628 IFTWQAV
-635 TPDADGK
+635 TPDADGRI
-642 VTFTTKSFSE
+642 TFTTKSFSE
-652 FTVVGMNRQEESPNT
+652 FTVVGMNRQEEIPST
-667 DNNQTSNSGNTG
+667 DGNQTSNSGNAG
-679 SDNNTKNASGG
+679 SGSNTSGG

-702 EEIGNGALQAA
+702 EEMGNGALQAA

-720 LCGIAFYRRQRK
+720 LCGIAFYRRHRK
-732 AEH
+732 AER

>member
-1 MILKKKLEQVAI
+1 MRKMIQKLTTAI
-13 LLLACLMVISTV
+13 VTLALAFGSV
-25 VPVKTFAA
+25 VPSVAMAA
-33 NERVDQDEILVLDTS
+33 GTTETEILTLQADKT
-48 VEANDTVAPGDEITL
+48 EVAPGE
-63 TVRTGEKTKLASCD
+63 TVKLSLQLSENSDFVAGTFGISYDSSKVTYVAGSAKCGFTTGSSDVADTQFPGK
-77 LYIYYDKDQLTYVSG
+77 IQLTYFID
-92 SGKTLTTSGMASLN
+92 GKV
-106 TDNAG
+106 
-111 EALLSYMA
+111 A
-119 GNNPAN
+119 GNPA
-125 PGELFTIKL
+125 LSASFT
-134 KVNDNVTGTLNIRL
+134 VNDGVTGTLDFAVYNKEFAVDDVDDPSGR
-148 EKDTY
+148 
-153 GIFTGDTSKDEYEM
+153 
-167 EEVTPVITNNAENI
+167 VITPTIINDTTGL

-186 PTDITEL
+186 PTDISEL
-193 TGKIAEAEAIDSSLY
+193 TGKIAEAEAIDRSLY

-213 QNLEA
+213 ENLDT
-218 AIAAA
+218 AIAEA
-223 KEITTENTKDEVA
+223 KKITTENTKEEAA

-243 DAIKQ
+243 DAMKQ

-283 AVADAQSVLD
+283 ALADAQSMLD
-293 ADLADNAENQKTVAD
+293 ADLADNAENQKTAAD
-308 AAQAVKTA
+308 AVQAVKDA
-316 IAALSAKGDQ
+316 IVGLNAKGDQ
-326 AALAASIQAAEAA
+326 KALAASIQTAEAA

-355 QTALNAARAL
+355 NTALNAAKAL
-365 VGQENATD
+365 AGQENATD
-373 AEVSAAVKNLNDA
+373 AEVSAAVKSLNDA

-405 VREAFKE
+405 VRESFKE

-424 EALKNADAMAG
+424 EALKNADSMAE

-457 TKGLMEKATK
+457 TKGLVPKAAK
-467 TEDLTKAIEAAKKLD
+467 TEDLTKAIEAVKKLD
-482 ESHYTADSF
+482 ESHYTADSY

-512 QQQVDTVVT
+512 QQQVDTAAA
-521 NLNAAVS
+521 NLNAAAS
-528 KMVTVTTDEKTG
+528 KLVTVAADEKTG

-545 LQPGEGIRVD
+545 LEPGEGIRVD
-555 DKSKDKDT
+555 DKSKDKE
-563 VAGVDEAIKN
+563 ALASVDEAMKN
-573 AGEFAN
+573 ASEFAN

-642 VTFTTKSFSE
+642 ITFTTKSFSE
-652 FTVVGMNRQEESPNT
+652 FTVVGMNRQEESPST
-667 DNNQTSNSGNTG
+667 DKNQTSNSGNAGNG
-679 SDNNTKNASGG
+679 SNASGG

-702 EEIGNGALQAA
+702 EEMGNGALQAA

-732 AEH
+732 TER

>member
-1 MILKKKLEQVAI
+1 MKKRKFSKLTAIFLSFCLVMACISPVFAEENTPKRVVSLNMQGGNNEQKI
-13 LLLACLMVISTV
+13 EQG
-25 VPVKTFAA
+25 KEF
-33 NERVDQDEILVLDTS
+33 
-48 VEANDTVAPGDEITL
+48 TL
-63 TVRTGEKTKLASCD
+63 TLNCAESFGVMNAQVVYDSSKVECVSYETPIKTGSN
-77 LYIYYDKDQLTYVSG
+77 
-92 SGKTLTTSGMASLN
+92 M
-106 TDNAG
+106 
-111 EALLSYMA
+111 
-119 GNNPAN
+119 
-125 PGELFTIKL
+125 
-134 KVNDNVTGTLNIRL
+134 VNDNKNISAVMVNISQLGSDIVAPDTVIMSMVFKAKEDVTGKVNFEAKVTDMYLLDGNL
-148 EKDTY
+148 DGT
-153 GIFTGDTSKDEYEM
+153 
-167 EEVTPVITNNAENI
+167 EVIPTVTNNVGEILITA
-181 VSKLP
+181 P

-193 TGKIAEAEAIDSSLY
+193 TSKIAEAEAVDSSLY

-257 LKAVVAEAKTY
+257 LKAVVDEAKTY

-308 AAQAVKTA
+308 SAQAVKTA

-339 LAREDV
+339 LAREDI

-355 QTALNAARAL
+355 QTALNAAKAL

-467 TEDLTKAIEAAKKLD
+467 TEDLTKAVETAKKLD

-512 QQQVDTVVT
+512 QQQVDTVAT

-528 KMVTVTTDEKTG
+528 KLVTIATDEKTG
-540 VVVNG
+540 VTVNG
-545 LQPGEGIRVD
+545 LP
-555 DKSKDKDT
+555 
-563 VAGVDEAIKN
+563 
-573 AGEFAN
+573 AGEKIIVTDKMADKEALSEAQKAIDSASEFSD
-579 AKETKI
+579 AKKADI

-590 ITPEVTE
+590 IKPEVIE
-597 NADGSFT
+597 NADGTFAL
-604 VTIPLKADQLK
+604 TIPLTEKQMG
-615 YDAYFVGHKGADG
+615 YDLYYIRHKDEETGM
-628 SFTWQAV
+628 FIWTAV
-635 TPDADGK
+635 TPKGNK
-642 VTFTTKSFSE
+642 LTLQVKSFSE
-652 FTVVGMNRQEESPNT
+652 FAVVGMMKPEEQNPGTNPSG
-667 DNNQTSNSGNTG
+667 DNKADTVNNATGTNAFGNNANTG
-679 SDNNTKNASGG
+679 IVQDGNSSVAVAVGFLILAIAGLIAYRKRFNA
-690 TINPVTGVPYTE
+690 
-702 EEIGNGALQAA
+702 
-713 GMLALMG
+713 
-720 LCGIAFYRRQRK
+720 
-732 AEH
+732 